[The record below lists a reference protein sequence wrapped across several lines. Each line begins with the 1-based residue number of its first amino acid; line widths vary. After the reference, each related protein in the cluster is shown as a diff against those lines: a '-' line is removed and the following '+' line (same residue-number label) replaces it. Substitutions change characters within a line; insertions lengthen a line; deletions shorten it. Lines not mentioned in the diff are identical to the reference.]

1 MRSNQRQSQNLVVDF
16 VKVGVYELAN
26 ESYIALPRL
35 LQRDYGLQVVGRLKR
50 DYALDNEGK
59 YIEVNIWGQAERDGQ
74 TFTIV
79 GESKVQL
86 SANDID
92 RFLRR
97 KLKRLQG
104 IYPNLFPVIV
114 THMITSPDVSQYAE
128 RKGVAVYFSY
138 DFVQ

>member
-1 MRSNQRQSQNLVVDF
+1 
-16 VKVGVYELAN
+16 
-26 ESYIALPRL
+26 
-35 LQRDYGLQVVGRLKR
+35 
-50 DYALDNEGK
+50 
-59 YIEVNIWGQAERDGQ
+59 
-74 TFTIV
+74 

-104 IYPNLFPVIV
+104 AYPNLFPVIV
-114 THMITSPDVSQYAE
+114 THMITSPDVSDYAQ